1 MSFIQTLTAM
11 SRPAGSGG
19 LPATERALAL
29 LAAARSWIATALART
44 ETRLIVLGGM
54 AIVLMVAGFTAL
66 VVRQIDQA
74 AQKTSEQHV
83 DQLVK
88 AVTYQLG
95 TMMAGIQQTLR
106 YADDEIR
113 ESNNPRELVELIAEG
128 QVSIHLLRDLLF
140 IDSEGRVV
148 VSTLRPNELASMS
161 NRSER
166 DYFRIHLDGTT
177 RGAHIGHPMRGRR
190 TGAEVIPVSFPVRH
204 GDGRLTGVL
213 LALIDVEALER
224 IWVDIGFRPE
234 DRIELIGEDNKVWF
248 SWAGPAAGPA
258 VAASKSW
265 SRVITGWPMRVVAT
279 LDPATVDRESRGPL
293 RAVIAS
299 AAVGSILVGLFCLL
313 LVKRARQAAAGRQAA
328 EVMQARLVASLDA
341 VPVEYI
347 EFDSDKKMVHAN
359 RAARLSQNWSS
370 DPHGKTMREL
380 LLDTL
385 KPVRVK
391 YPETDWDAWLDERLG
406 RFDEGGMF
414 EVARADGFFGRFYT
428 VDLPGG
434 GRVVLRVDITEAK
447 RREAELAAAQ
457 DRYRMLFDANAY
469 PMVVIDRQSRD
480 ILAVNDAAVAQYGW
494 SREEA
499 LTMTSDDFYP
509 AEDLVKVAQMRRRD
523 ETRVGVGTITGLR
536 HRTRDGSIIDVELSA
551 SKIELGGRSALLTT
565 IQNVTER
572 NRMEKAR
579 LTVAEQLR
587 QSQKMESV
595 GQLTGGI
602 AHDFN
607 NILTVILANAD
618 ALQEEESLDA
628 AVTGRLDQIAQ
639 AVERASGLT
648 RQLLAFSRKQPL
660 SPKRTDINGLV
671 TTTGKLLR
679 RALGEQVEIES
690 ALADG
695 LWAVNIDRAQL
706 ETALVNLC
714 INARDAMPGGGK
726 LTIATSNV
734 TLDEA
739 FVAHSPD
746 AVAGD
751 YAMLSITDTGT
762 GIPPEMLAK
771 VFEPFFT
778 TKGVGKGTGLGLSMV
793 YGFIKQS
800 NGHIA
805 IDSEVGR
812 GTTFKLYLPRSV
824 GEKEEATVCQQSPLP
839 GGRERILVVEDDA
852 QVRASV
858 VRQLQRL
865 GYDVSQAPDGT
876 VGLAAFEAATQP
888 YDLLL
893 TDVIMPGPLNG
904 KALADEVA
912 RRWPKTRVLFMSGYS
927 EDVITHHGRLDA
939 GVRLLS
945 KPFRM
950 TDLATTIREAFD
962 EQGGAGKSSRAVQRA
977 A

>member
-1 MSFIQTLTAM
+1 MQTLTAM
-11 SRPAGSGG
+11 SR
-19 LPATERALAL
+19 ATEHDGMRVAERLSALFVG
-29 LAAARSWIATALART
+29 ARSWIRVTRTRCESRLIALAG
-44 ETRLIVLGGM
+44 IV
-54 AIVLMVAGFTAL
+54 IVVVVAGFTAL
-66 VVRQIDQA
+66 VVHQIDQA
-74 AQKTSEQHV
+74 AQKSSEQHV
-83 DQLVK
+83 EQLVQ

-113 ESNNPRELVELIAEG
+113 EYNTPQKLFDLTAGGR
-128 QVSIHLLRDLLF
+128 VSVHLLRDLLF
-140 IDSEGRVV
+140 IDPTGRVV
-148 VSTLRPNELASMS
+148 VSGLRPNELSGMTD
-161 NRSER
+161 RSDRE
-166 DYFRIHLDGTT
+166 YFRIHLDGTT
-177 RGAHIGHPMRGRR
+177 TDAHIGHPIRGRR
-190 TGAEVIPVSFPVRH
+190 TGVEVIPVSYPVRRS
-204 GDGRLTGVL
+204 DGRLMGVL
-213 LALIDVEALER
+213 VALIDIDALER
-224 IWVDIGFRPE
+224 IWADIGFKPE
-234 DRIELIGEDNKVWF
+234 DRIALIGQDDKVWF
-248 SWAGPAAGPA
+248 NWSGAAAGPA
-258 VAASKSW
+258 VAGSKSW
-265 SRVITGWPMRVVAT
+265 SRTISGWPMRVVAT
-279 LDPATVDRESRGPL
+279 LDQATVDRESSGPR

-299 AAVGSILVGLFCLL
+299 AAAGSTLIGLFCLL
-313 LVKRARQAAAGRQAA
+313 LVRRAREAAAGRQAA
-328 EVMQARLVASLDA
+328 EAMQARLVASLDA

-347 EFDSDKKMVHAN
+347 EFDSDKRMIHAN
-359 RAARLSQNWSS
+359 HAARRSQNWSS
-370 DPHGKTMREL
+370 DPTGKTMREL
-380 LLDTL
+380 LEDTL
-385 KPVRVK
+385 TPIRGR
-391 YPETDWDAWLDERLG
+391 YPGTDWEAWLDERVA
-406 RFDEGGMF
+406 RFDSGGMF
-414 EVARADGFFGRFYT
+414 EVARANGDFGRFYT
-428 VDLPGG
+428 VNLPNG
-434 GRVVLRVDITEAK
+434 GRVVIRVDITESK
-447 RREAELAAAQ
+447 RRETELAAAQ

-499 LTMTSDDFYP
+499 LSMTSDDFYP
-509 AEDLVKVAQMRRRD
+509 PEDLAKVAEMRQRD
-523 ETRVGVGTITGLR
+523 ETRVGLGTVTGLH

-551 SKIELGGRSALLTT
+551 SKIELGGRPALLTT

-572 NRMEKAR
+572 NRAEKAR
-579 LTVAEQLR
+579 LAVAEQLR

-618 ALQEEESLDA
+618 ALQDEEHLDPTVA
-628 AVTGRLDQIAQ
+628 GRLDQIAQ

-660 SPKRTDINGLV
+660 SPKRTDINALV

-679 RALGEQVEIES
+679 RSLGEQVEIES
-690 ALADG
+690 ALVDG
-695 LWAVNIDRAQL
+695 LWTVNIDRAQL

-726 LTIATSNV
+726 LRIETSNV

-746 AVAGD
+746 AAAGD

-824 GEKEEATVCQQSPLP
+824 GEKEEATVCQPSPIP

-852 QVRASV
+852 EVRASV

-865 GYDVSQAPDGT
+865 GYTVSQAPDGT
-876 VGLAAFEAATQP
+876 VGVAAFEAATQP

-962 EQGGAGKSSRAVQRA
+962 EQGGSSGKPSRAVQQA

>member
-1 MSFIQTLTAM
+1 MSLMQTLTAM
-11 SRPAGSGG
+11 SRPADGDG
-19 LPATERALAL
+19 LRAAALFVGAKSWIGVTLARCESRLIALAG
-29 LAAARSWIATALART
+29 TV
-44 ETRLIVLGGM
+44 IVL
-54 AIVLMVAGFTAL
+54 LVAGFTAF
-66 VVRQIDQA
+66 VVRQIDQTA
-74 AQKTSEQHV
+74 RKSSEQHV
-83 DQLVK
+83 EQLVQ

-95 TMMAGIQQTLR
+95 TMMAGIQQTMR

-113 ESNNPRELVELIAEG
+113 ESKRPQELVELIAEG

-140 IDSEGRVV
+140 IDPEGRVV
-148 VSTLRPNELASMS
+148 VSALRPNELASMS
-161 NRSER
+161 NRSDR
-166 DYFRIHLDGTT
+166 DYFRIHLDGWTSD
-177 RGAHIGHPMRGRR
+177 AHIGHPMRGRR
-190 TGAEVIPVSFPVRH
+190 TGAEVIPVSYPVRQ
-204 GDGRLTGVL
+204 GDGRLMGVL
-213 LALIDVEALER
+213 LALIDVAALER

-234 DRIELIGEDNKVWF
+234 DRLELIGEDDKVWF
-248 SWAGPAAGPA
+248 KWSGPAAGPA
-258 VAASKSW
+258 TADSNTW
-265 SRVITGWPMRVVAT
+265 SRTIAGWPMRVVAT
-279 LDPATVDRESRGPL
+279 LDQATVDRESSDER
-293 RAVIAS
+293 RAVIVS
-299 AAVGSILVGLFCLL
+299 AAIGSTLVGLFCLL
-313 LVKRARQAAAGRQAA
+313 LVRRARQASAGRKAA
-328 EVMQARLVASLDA
+328 EAMQARLVASLDA

-347 EFDSDKKMVHAN
+347 EFDSDKKMIHAN
-359 RAARLSQNWSS
+359 RAARLSQKWSS

-380 LLDTL
+380 LQDTL
-385 KPVRVK
+385 RPVRLQ
-391 YPETDWDAWLDERLG
+391 YPDTDWDAWLDERIA

-414 EVARADGFFGRFYT
+414 EAARANGNFGRFYT

-434 GRVVLRVDITEAK
+434 GRVVIRVDITESK
-447 RREAELAAAQ
+447 RRETELAAAQ

-480 ILAVNDAAVAQYGW
+480 ILAINDAAVAQYGW

-509 AEDLVKVAQMRRRD
+509 PEDLAKVTALRQQD
-523 ETRVGVGTITGLR
+523 QIRVGVGTITGLR
-536 HRTRDGSIIDVELSA
+536 HRTRDGSVIDLELSA
-551 SKIELGGRSALLTT
+551 SKIELAGRPALLTT

-572 NRMEKAR
+572 NRAEKAR
-579 LTVAEQLR
+579 LAVAEQLR
-587 QSQKMESV
+587 QSQKMEAV

-618 ALQEEESLDA
+618 ALQEEENLDA
-628 AVTGRLDQIAQ
+628 AVAGRLDQIGQ

-660 SPKRTDINGLV
+660 SPKRTDINALV

-695 LWAVNIDRAQL
+695 LWAVNIDRGQL

-726 LTIATSNV
+726 LRIATSNV
-734 TLDEA
+734 TLDEG

-746 AVAGD
+746 VAAGD
-751 YAMLSITDTGT
+751 YAVLSITDTGT
-762 GIPPEMLAK
+762 GIPPETLTK

-800 NGHIA
+800 NGHIT

-812 GTTFKLYLPRSV
+812 GTTFKLHLPRSLC
-824 GEKEEATVCQQSPLP
+824 EKEEGTVCQQQPMP
-839 GGRERILVVEDDA
+839 GGRERILVAEDDP

-865 GYDVSQAPDGT
+865 GYAVSQAPDGA
-876 VGLAAFEAATQP
+876 VALAAFEAANQP

-939 GVRLLS
+939 GVRLLN

>member
-1 MSFIQTLTAM
+1 MSQPADGDASQMMERVSALFAGATSWIRATRRRFE
-11 SRPAGSGG
+11 SR
-19 LPATERALAL
+19 LIALAGGV
-29 LAAARSWIATALART
+29 
-44 ETRLIVLGGM
+44 IVL
-54 AIVLMVAGFTAL
+54 LVAGFTAL
-66 VVRQIDQA
+66 VVHQIDQT
-74 AQKTSEQHV
+74 AQKSSEQHV
-83 DQLVK
+83 EQLVQ

-113 ESNNPRELVELIAEG
+113 EYNTPQKLFELTSG
-128 QVSIHLLRDLLF
+128 GRVSTHLLRDVLF
-140 IDSEGRVV
+140 IDPTGRVI
-148 VSTLRPNELASMS
+148 VSGLRPNELPGMTD
-161 NRSER
+161 RSGR
-166 DYFRIHLDGTT
+166 DYFRVHLDGSTT
-177 RGAHIGHPMRGRR
+177 DAHIGHPMRGRR
-190 TGAEVIPVSFPVRH
+190 TNAEVIPVSYPVRQS
-204 GDGRLTGVL
+204 DGRLIGVL
-213 LALIDVEALER
+213 VALIDIEALER
-224 IWVDIGFRPE
+224 IWVDIGFKPE
-234 DRIELIGEDNKVWF
+234 DRIELIGQDNKVWF
-248 SWAGPAAGPA
+248 SWAGAAAGPA
-258 VAASKSW
+258 VAGSKTW
-265 SRVITGWPMRVVAT
+265 SRTISGWPMRVVAT
-279 LDPATVDRESRGPL
+279 LDQGTVDRESSGAR
-293 RAVIAS
+293 RAVIA
-299 AAVGSILVGLFCLL
+299 AAAAGSTLIGLFCLL
-313 LVKRARQAAAGRQAA
+313 LARRARQAAAGRKAA
-328 EVMQARLVASLDA
+328 EAMQARLVASLDA

-347 EFDSDKKMVHAN
+347 EFDSDKRMIHAN

-370 DPHGKTMREL
+370 DPTGKTMREL
-380 LLDTL
+380 LQDTL
-385 KPVRVK
+385 RPIRVQ
-391 YPETDWDAWLDERLG
+391 YPETDWDAWLDERVA
-406 RFDEGGMF
+406 RFDEGRMF
-414 EVARADGFFGRFYT
+414 EVARANGEFGRFYP

-434 GRVVLRVDITEAK
+434 GRVVIRVDITESK
-447 RREAELAAAQ
+447 RREAELATAQ

-469 PMVVIDRQSRD
+469 PMVVIDLETRD

-509 AEDLVKVAQMRRRD
+509 PEDLARVKELRQSIGA
-523 ETRVGVGTITGLR
+523 GTITGLH
-536 HRTRDGSIIDVELSA
+536 HRTRDGSIIDVVLTA
-551 SKIELGGRSALLTT
+551 SKIELGGRPALLTT

-572 NRMEKAR
+572 NRAEKAR
-579 LTVAEQLR
+579 QAVAEQLR

-618 ALQEEESLDA
+618 ALQEEESLDV
-628 AVTGRLDQIAQ
+628 AVAGHLDQIAR

-671 TTTGKLLR
+671 TTTGELLR
-679 RALGEQVEIES
+679 RALGEQVEIE
-690 ALADG
+690 AVLADS
-695 LWAVNIDRAQL
+695 LWPVNIDRAQL

-726 LTIATSNV
+726 LTIETSNV

-739 FVAHSPD
+739 FVAYTPD
-746 AVAGD
+746 VAAGD

-762 GIPPEMLAK
+762 GIPTEMLTK

-805 IDSEVGR
+805 IDSEVGG
-812 GTTFKLYLPRSV
+812 GTTFKLYLPRIV
-824 GEKEEATVCQQSPLP
+824 GGKEEGTVCQQAPMP

-876 VGLAAFEAATQP
+876 VGVAAFEAANQP

-893 TDVIMPGPLNG
+893 TDVIMPGALNG
-904 KALADEVA
+904 KALADEVS
-912 RRWPKTRVLFMSGYS
+912 RRWPKTKVLFMSGYS

-962 EQGGAGKSSRAVQRA
+962 EQGGAGQPSRAVQGA